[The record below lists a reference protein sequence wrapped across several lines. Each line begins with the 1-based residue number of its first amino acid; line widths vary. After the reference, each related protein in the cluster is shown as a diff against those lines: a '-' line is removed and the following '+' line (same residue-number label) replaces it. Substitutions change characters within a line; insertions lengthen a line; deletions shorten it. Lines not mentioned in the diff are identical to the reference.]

1 MKKFFGLFLFLGLLS
16 LSYNVS
22 AQALY
27 VSSRMKPIMKGDS
40 VLVFYSWNG
49 PAYVVNKVEFEG
61 FYSPD
66 SIEMENRQF
75 AMYIYPKA
83 TRKFVPTYYRA
94 INGEKISIYPTVL
107 KMLTIVVLDENG
119 NEVRDEYSD
128 VPNTPVDYRK
138 LDVAGKTPNEMLQAY
153 NLTHKEIPAKKETVE
168 NSATEQKRQ
177 NEK

>member
-1 MKKFFGLFLFLGLLS
+1 MKKFFGLFLFLGLVCF
-16 LSYNVS
+16 SYDVS
-22 AQALY
+22 AQGAF
-27 VSSRMKPIMKGDS
+27 VSSKGKPIMKGDS
-40 VLVFYSWNG
+40 VFVMLMWDNLQNG
-49 PAYVVNKVEFEG
+49 VEFAKFEG

-66 SIEMENRQF
+66 SIDLQNKKF
-75 AMYIYPKA
+75 AMYMYPKA
-83 TRKFVPTYYRA
+83 TRKFVFSRK
-94 INGEKISIYPTVL
+94 INGKMEKETYPRFL
-107 KMLTIVVLDENG
+107 EWLTIVVLDENG

-168 NSATEQKRQ
+168 NSATEQKSQ

>member
-1 MKKFFGLFLFLGLLS
+1 MKKFFGLFLFLGLVCF
-16 LSYNVS
+16 SYDVS
-22 AQALY
+22 AQGAF
-27 VSSRMKPIMKGDS
+27 VSSKGKPIMKGDS
-40 VLVFYSWNG
+40 VLVLYSWNG

-66 SIEMENRQF
+66 SIETENRQF

-153 NLTHKEIPAKKETVE
+153 NLTHKESPAKKESVE
-168 NSATEQKRQ
+168 NSATEQKSQ